1 MEEKELP
8 QEFKETLNESALL
21 LAQNRPGEA
30 AAKLEPLLE
39 QAPDDADVAVNLSG
53 AYILQ
58 RKWDK
63 AVRILTDAVKR
74 NPDNA
79 MLWTN
84 LGAAQLGRLE
94 TAGPKQ
100 QQLAMDA
107 YYQALKADPYA
118 PNVHY
123 HLGLIHKDRG
133 ELTRATAMFQ
143 RAVEVNAADE
153 DARKNLNRLA
163 SAGFETDGKAV
174 DAESNSGADRRD
186 VNATNG
192 TDSV

>member
-1 MEEKELP
+1 MKEQKQP
-8 QEFKETLNESALL
+8 QEFKATLNESALL

-39 QAPDDADVAVNLSG
+39 LAPDDADVAVNLSG

-63 AVRILTDAVKR
+63 AVRMLTEAVKL

-79 MLWTN
+79 MLWAN

-100 QQLAMDA
+100 QQHAVDA

-123 HLGLIHKDRG
+123 HLGLIHKERG

-143 RAVEVNAADE
+143 RAVEVNATDV
-153 DARKNLNRLA
+153 DARNWLERLA
-163 SAGFETDGKAV
+163 DTGLEPDGDTDDVQSG
-174 DAESNSGADRRD
+174 SGADEPD
-186 VNATNG
+186 ANETNG